1 LLVESLG
8 RGIFRWKRKRKDES
22 DEHGF
27 EKRGFDVG
35 RDSEAMRSIGGEEDT
50 SKRLGAVR
58 R

>member
-1 LLVESLG
+1 VESLG
-8 RGIFRWKRKRKDES
+8 RGIFRWKRKRKDEI